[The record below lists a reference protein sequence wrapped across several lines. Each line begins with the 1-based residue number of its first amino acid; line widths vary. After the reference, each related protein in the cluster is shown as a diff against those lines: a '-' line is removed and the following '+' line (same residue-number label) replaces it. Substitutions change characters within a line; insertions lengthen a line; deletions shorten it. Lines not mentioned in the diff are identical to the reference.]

1 VSFHHGLC
9 HQVKYQSKEPHTSSL
24 SSEFSRF
31 SRPLWRFFQ
40 QKQNPDLP
48 EKIHR
53 FCKSYTWIS
62 QVCKIC
68 VSFSPKKIYQ
78 KGRKFTKLEDPGI
91 PTYIL
96 NCPLSMESLHPP
108 TPSSLHRRFQAA
120 MLGTFK
126 VGDENKLSCFLDFSV
141 GKFIGFHMGVS

>member
-1 VSFHHGLC
+1 MSFHHGLC
-9 HQVKYQSKEPHTSSL
+9 HQVKYQSKEPHTSSS

-53 FCKSYTWIS
+53 FSKSYTWIS

-91 PTYIL
+91 LTYWIVH
-96 NCPLSMESLHPP
+96 CPWKASTLPLLHPFIVDFRRRCLV
-108 TPSSLHRRFQAA
+108 PSRWGMKTSWVF
-120 MLGTFK
+120 
-126 VGDENKLSCFLDFSV
+126 FLDFSV
-141 GKFIGFHMGVS
+141 GKLMGFHMGVS